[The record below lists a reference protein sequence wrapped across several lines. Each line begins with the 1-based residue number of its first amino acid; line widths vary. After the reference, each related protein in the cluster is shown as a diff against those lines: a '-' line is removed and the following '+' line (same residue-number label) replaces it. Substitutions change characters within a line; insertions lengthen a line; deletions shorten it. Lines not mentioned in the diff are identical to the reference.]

1 MLRYIYATDL
11 NDHPKLART
20 MFRDRADQFKFR
32 LPSQRLVTFI
42 AKLTDFQRCV
52 IKIGSWSLQKH
63 VWFSDRSPHGSAR

>member
-32 LPSQRLVTFI
+32 LGWNVSVDDVGFERDEYDELNPLY
-42 AKLTDFQRCV
+42 V
-52 IKIGSWSLQKH
+52 I
-63 VWFSDRSPHGSAR
+63 